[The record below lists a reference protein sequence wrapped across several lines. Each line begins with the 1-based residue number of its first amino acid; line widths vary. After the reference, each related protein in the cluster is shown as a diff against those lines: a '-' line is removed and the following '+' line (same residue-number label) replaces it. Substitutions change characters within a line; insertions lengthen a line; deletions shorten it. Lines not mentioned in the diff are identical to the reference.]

1 HSRDVGRL
9 TLLHELRAQDTRTGR
24 PGRLSRRLRRAL
36 FEPPRA
42 ARQAFAVVVL
52 ADHLAALAVE
62 DHHRRD
68 AAPALP
74 TGPTARVWRGGGGG
88 ECAIKGTAGAVSRL
102 GPTRAWFC
110 TTRAR
115 VGTGG
120 VPEGDGGGGS

>member
-42 ARQAFAVVVL
+42 ARQAFAGVVL

-74 TGPTARVWRGGGGG
+74 TGPTERVWRGVGGVGRPRNGRTGGG
-88 ECAIKGTAGAVSRL
+88 
-102 GPTRAWFC
+102 
-110 TTRAR
+110 
-115 VGTGG
+115 
-120 VPEGDGGGGS
+120 